1 MFADGLTEEEILG
14 LLLSLKLSQSDFNFL
29 TGGHYSMNARF
40 SPQDIL
46 KVVQQAFLKS
56 SEGDPSALLP
66 FCDLKRNCRFE
77 IRSLFVNGGVCQRY
91 KTVYKSSIVEEINI
105 FKLPSSRPALSTTKL
120 ILCLFRTPANIFFQL
135 QNIFT
140 CLNFKYKYR
149 LLEIIINWLL
159 FKFMELTKLTIVH
172 LCILNKV

>member
-56 SEGDPSALLP
+56 SEGYPSALLP
-66 FCDLKRNCRFE
+66 FCDLKRNCIFE
-77 IRSLFVNGGVCQRY
+77 IRSICQWRG
-91 KTVYKSSIVEEINI
+91 
-105 FKLPSSRPALSTTKL
+105 LS
-120 ILCLFRTPANIFFQL
+120 
-135 QNIFT
+135 
-140 CLNFKYKYR
+140 
-149 LLEIIINWLL
+149 
-159 FKFMELTKLTIVH
+159 
-172 LCILNKV
+172 KV

>member
-14 LLLSLKLSQSDFNFL
+14 LLLSLKLSQSDFNFW

-66 FCDLKRNCRFE
+66 FCDLKRNCIFE
-77 IRSLFVNGGVCQRY
+77 IRSICQWRG
-91 KTVYKSSIVEEINI
+91 
-105 FKLPSSRPALSTTKL
+105 LS
-120 ILCLFRTPANIFFQL
+120 
-135 QNIFT
+135 
-140 CLNFKYKYR
+140 
-149 LLEIIINWLL
+149 
-159 FKFMELTKLTIVH
+159 
-172 LCILNKV
+172 KV

>member
-29 TGGHYSMNARF
+29 TGGPHSMNARF

-66 FCDLKRNCRFE
+66 FCVLK
-77 IRSLFVNGGVCQRY
+77 
-91 KTVYKSSIVEEINI
+91 K
-105 FKLPSSRPALSTTKL
+105 
-120 ILCLFRTPANIFFQL
+120 
-135 QNIFT
+135 
-140 CLNFKYKYR
+140 
-149 LLEIIINWLL
+149 
-159 FKFMELTKLTIVH
+159 EL
-172 LCILNKV
+172 

>member
-40 SPQDIL
+40 SLQDVQ
-46 KVVQQAFLKS
+46 VVQAFLKS

-66 FCDLKRNCRFE
+66 FCDLKRNCIFE

-105 FKLPSSRPALSTTKL
+105 FKLPSSRPALST
-120 ILCLFRTPANIFFQL
+120 IRCYPTPL
-135 QNIFT
+135 S
-140 CLNFKYKYR
+140 
-149 LLEIIINWLL
+149 
-159 FKFMELTKLTIVH
+159 LTMP
-172 LCILNKV
+172 

>member
-105 FKLPSSRPALSTTKL
+105 FKLPSSRPALSTT
-120 ILCLFRTPANIFFQL
+120 
-135 QNIFT
+135 
-140 CLNFKYKYR
+140 
-149 LLEIIINWLL
+149 
-159 FKFMELTKLTIVH
+159 
-172 LCILNKV
+172 